1 MDIVY
6 LFIFLKCKSVLNAVK
21 ILTRVKSILT
31 RVESILNRMKH
42 VLATQHMFLIVVNY
56 MVKSVSNSENLF

>member
-6 LFIFLKCKSVLNAVK
+6 LYIFLKCKSVLNAVK
-21 ILTRVKSILT
+21 ILTRVKSVLT

-42 VLATQHMFLIVVNY
+42 VLATQHMFLIVVN
-56 MVKSVSNSENLF
+56 

>member
-6 LFIFLKCKSVLNAVK
+6 LFIFLKCKSVLIAVK
-21 ILTRVKSILT
+21 ILTRVKSVLT